1 MRTNELTREIIG
13 ASIRVH
19 SALGPGLLESAYRAC
34 LCRELE
40 LKGIQYQAELILPIT
55 YLGLTIDRGYRMDIL
70 VEDLVI
76 VETKA
81 VSRMSEVHDA
91 QLMSYLRLKRKS
103 VGLLIN
109 FHVRH
114 LRHGIKR
121 MVNNYRGPRV
131 EDEHW

>member
-1 MRTNELTREIIG
+1 MKPNELTREVIG
-13 ASIRVH
+13 GAMRVH

-40 LKGIQYQAELILPIT
+40 LKGIQYQAELVLPIT
-55 YLGLTIDRGYRMDIL
+55 YLGLTIDKGYRIDIL
-70 VEDLVI
+70 IEDLLR

-81 VSRMSEVHDA
+81 VSKMTEVHEA
-91 QLMSYLRLKRKS
+91 QLLSYLRLKRRT

-121 MVNNYRGPRV
+121 MVNDYRGTRV
-131 EDEHW
+131 EDERW

>member
-1 MRTNELTREIIG
+1 MHPNHITREVIG
-13 ASIRVH
+13 AAMRVH
-19 SALGPGLLESAYRAC
+19 TALGPGLLESAYRAC

-40 LKGIQYQAELILPIT
+40 LKGMRYEAELVLPIV
-55 YLGLTIDRGYRMDIL
+55 YLGLTIDKGYRIDML
-70 VEDLVI
+70 VEDILI

-81 VSRMSEVHDA
+81 VSRTTEVHEA
-91 QLMSYLRLKRKS
+91 QLLSYLRLKRRM

-121 MVNNYRGPRV
+121 MVNNYRGPGD
-131 EDEHW
+131 EDS